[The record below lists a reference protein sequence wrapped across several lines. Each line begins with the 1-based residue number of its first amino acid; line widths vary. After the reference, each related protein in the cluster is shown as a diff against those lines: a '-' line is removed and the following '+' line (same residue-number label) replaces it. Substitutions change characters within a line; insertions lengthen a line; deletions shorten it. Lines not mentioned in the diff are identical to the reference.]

1 MTIYLDVVELLLKL
15 GSDVDSQITFNH
27 CTALTLACLEERDI
41 VVSLL
46 INNNAN
52 IEHSTK
58 VYLYNISIIDICLF
72 NWNNKQILLFRM
84 D

>member
-1 MTIYLDVVELLLKL
+1 M

-58 VYLYNISIIDICLF
+58 VIFIIYKLLIFVYLIEITKKIYYLEWINTFDVSCS
-72 NWNNKQILLFRM
+72 
-84 D
+84 